1 MPCNHKA
8 GNQLLN
14 ALPAAI
20 LARLQPH
27 LEPYDLVLGNEIHVP
42 GDRRSGSRKWFVA
55 VEPSGNSGRSAT
67 FVHGRLEI
75 AMQDDR
81 TMPPP
86 KEGNTRHTPRD
97 GKFLSL
103 EEDWELEFWSRTYGV
118 TRRRL
123 ADAVKVAGYST
134 RRVGEQLK
142 RG

>member
-1 MPCNHKA
+1 
-8 GNQLLN
+8 
-14 ALPAAI
+14 
-20 LARLQPH
+20 
-27 LEPYDLVLGNEIHVP
+27 
-42 GDRRSGSRKWFVA
+42 